1 MTALAHDDETG
12 LHGLGFVNDLFSG
25 MAHDNFS
32 FEVNVLLLGALA
44 ERDETALKALTPVFE
59 DRVELRAL
67 GGLRRTDYRKDEQL
81 GFQIAS
87 HRQGYIQCVLRMRR
101 CVECNQHPLNSN
113 KDRASHGRHLT
124 FFCGNWPLNCGFCLL
139 ACV

>member
-1 MTALAHDDETG
+1 
-12 LHGLGFVNDLFSG
+12 
-25 MAHDNFS
+25 
-32 FEVNVLLLGALA
+32 
-44 ERDETALKALTPVFE
+44 
-59 DRVELRAL
+59 
-67 GGLRRTDYRKDEQL
+67 
-81 GFQIAS
+81 
-87 HRQGYIQCVLRMRR
+87 VLRMRR